1 MKQWEYK
8 VISLRDMFDSG
19 SLRESGDE
27 GWELVSIV
35 PTTSIGGLRAVFKRE
50 KEQPKD
56 EGWNYCKDI
65 KPSGYDDALPKYFQ
79 VAVKYLIAS
88 GTQTVTDITQACYF
102 QENDKWYIHEND
114 PEPLYGEVYAWRELP
129 NKPQLP

>member
-19 SLRESGDE
+19 NLRESGDE

-50 KEQPKD
+50 KEQP
-56 EGWNYCKDI
+56 
-65 KPSGYDDALPKYFQ
+65 
-79 VAVKYLIAS
+79 
-88 GTQTVTDITQACYF
+88 
-102 QENDKWYIHEND
+102 
-114 PEPLYGEVYAWRELP
+114 
-129 NKPQLP
+129 